1 MTAAWCNECL
11 ELAINRFGNP
21 EIINTDKDSQFSSTK
36 FTSFVLGEEI
46 RFSMDGRGRAIDNI
60 FIERFWR
67 NIKYAKKFL
76 GPSDDGLSTFVLQ
89 FQTLHKKDLSSALR
103 ILRSFSND
111 YLFDIYLSNSPM

>member
-67 NIKYAKKFL
+67 NIKYEKKFL

-89 FQTLHKKDLSSALR
+89 FQTLHKKNLSSALR